1 MMNPFQEHTL
11 FLLYICISYKYF
23 FTEHEH
29 PLKSMNQ
36 RIDAFINEKG
46 KENLFHDNPFTPG
59 AAITLQSFTTLTGV

>member
-29 PLKSMNQ
+29 PFKSMNQ
-36 RIDAFINEKG
+36 RIDIFINKKG
-46 KENLFHDNPFTPG
+46 KENLFYDNPSTTG
-59 AAITLQSFTTLTGV
+59 AAITLQSSTM